1 MKNLRFF
8 HLISKAVKGEATT
21 KEKVSLALRLLGLL
35 SSIGAS
41 ILLFIVGM
49 AIVAVLLAANS
60 SNSTSTSVPIASHQA
75 FPESV
80 MRWEAY
86 VRKEAEANEIP
97 HAVNYLLT
105 IILLETRGEVERWPD
120 IMQASE
126 SRGWAPNTID
136 CPFKSIEV
144 GVGYFAGSY
153 RQFPDHDLLNILQA
167 YNFGRGFL
175 NYTDTTY
182 RFETAV
188 SFARRLSGGRRVSY
202 PNPIAIGIN
211 GGWRYGYGNMFYA
224 KLAMQYISPTHPTH
238 DGEWGMPVASNFVV
252 TSHFGNRIHPITGI
266 LHAHRGIDLVNPG
279 MVDPPI
285 FAVADG
291 TIVYSGWA
299 GGYGN
304 YIVIQHDE
312 TTFSGYAH
320 NRINFVSVGDRVRQG
335 DRIALMGTTGS
346 STGVHLHF
354 EIMLNTADFW
364 RGHVDP
370 APLLNIRR

>member
-1 MKNLRFF
+1 MIKRQ
-8 HLISKAVKGEATT
+8 ATARD
-21 KEKVSLALRLLGLL
+21 KLSLALRVIGSL
-35 SSIGAS
+35 SAIGTLF
-41 ILLFIVGM
+41 ILIIVGM
-49 AIVAVLLAANS
+49 AVVATLLAANS
-60 SNSTSTSVPIASHQA
+60 SNGATTSVPMNSHQA

-80 MRWEAY
+80 LRWESY
-86 VRKEAEANEIP
+86 VRREAEANEIP

-105 IILLETRGEVERWPD
+105 IILLETRGDSERFPD
-120 IMQASE
+120 IMQSSE
-126 SRGWAPNTID
+126 SRGWAPNTIA
-136 CPFKSIEV
+136 CPVKSIEV

-153 RQFPDHDLLNILQA
+153 RQFPNHDLLNILQA

-175 NYTDTTY
+175 NFTDPEY

-188 SFARRLSGGRRVSY
+188 SFARNLSSGRRVSY

-211 GGWRYGYGNMFYA
+211 GGWRYAYGNMFYA
-224 KLAMQYISPTHPTH
+224 KLAAQYISPSH
-238 DGEWGMPVASNFVV
+238 DGEWGLPVASNFVV
-252 TSHFGNRIHPITGI
+252 TSHFGNRVHPISGI
-266 LHAHRGIDLVNPG
+266 MHLHRGIDLVNLG

-285 FAVADG
+285 FAAANG
-291 TIVYSGWA
+291 IVVFAGWA

-320 NRINFVSVGDRVRQG
+320 NRTNLVSVGDRVRQG
-335 DRIALMGTTGS
+335 DRIAIMGTTGS

-354 EIMLNTADFW
+354 EIMLNTTDFW

-370 APLLNIRR
+370 APFIRR